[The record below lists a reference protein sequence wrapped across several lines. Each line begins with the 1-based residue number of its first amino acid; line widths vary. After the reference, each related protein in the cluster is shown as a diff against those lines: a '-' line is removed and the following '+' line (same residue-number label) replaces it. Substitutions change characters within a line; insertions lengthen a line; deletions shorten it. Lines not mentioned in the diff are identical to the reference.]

1 MHLRISQVNLK
12 DDIII
17 SNICQI
23 IENQN
28 KTLYTL
34 DLSGTSISSK
44 HLNKLAE
51 TLLDYKNVLRSLN
64 LSYNLIK
71 NGIDS

>member
-34 DLSGTSISSK
+34 DLSDTSISSK